1 MRYKIVNIRYTLDL
15 YIDGERYKIDAGYGL
30 AADKD
35 QIVPMIAADI
45 KSRFDAR
52 YKPTFRKLED
62 VIVTKKT
69 EDNE

>member
-1 MRYKIVNIRYTLDL
+1 MNIKYTLDL

-52 YKPTFRKLED
+52 YKPKFRKLED
-62 VIVTKKT
+62 IVVTKKSGDD
-69 EDNE
+69 E